1 MSNYDEFLKEKPK
14 TPAPK
19 KKASPDLVW
28 NLLTLVMVSMTLCA
42 CGFFFNLLMNPTS
55 PLNPFPPRTPVAPPP
70 TATQTPL
77 GFDSTWTPTGTTQ
90 PTETATRRPTF
101 TPIFTATLYIRP
113 TATPNYSPTPTVIPS
128 KTPRPEGMPYS
139 VTVNYND
146 SVTFRADTSCASMY
160 VAGQALDSKNSPV
173 TGLQVKLG
181 GSVPGKT
188 FLPVLTTLTGISP
201 VYGQSGFEF
210 DLRIKPTASTK
221 SLWVQLFDQSGAPLT
236 EQYKL
241 TTSSDCKKNLILIRF
256 QQK

>member
-1 MSNYDEFLKEKPK
+1 MSNYDQFLKEKPK
-14 TPAPK
+14 APAPK
-19 KKASPDLVW
+19 KKASPDLIW
-28 NLLTLVMVSMTLCA
+28 NILTVVMVLMTLCA
-42 CGFFFNLLMNPTS
+42 CGFFVSLLRDPTS
-55 PLNPFPPRTPVAPPP
+55 SLNPFPPKTLVPPPP

-77 GFDSTWTPTGTTQ
+77 GFDPTWTPTATIQ

-101 TPIFTATLYIRP
+101 TPIATSTPYILP
-113 TATPNYSPTPTVIPS
+113 TRTPNYSPTPSVIPS
-128 KTPRPEGMPYS
+128 KTSKPEGMPYS
-139 VTVNYND
+139 ITVSYND

-181 GSVPGKT
+181 GSVPGKA
-188 FLPVLTTLTGISP
+188 FQPVLTTLTGISP

-241 TTSSDCKKNLILIRF
+241 ATYTDCKKNLILIRF